1 MSRTYR
7 KRIIKTTAGG
17 DNTSFYRLRRRKIKN
32 IGRMQLRRL
41 LANFNIDDVSNLWEE
56 PNIPMRDEW
65 AEPTDGHYGITK
77 RDYKKL
83 VHNEDINSWYDYSK
97 LGKKVNYYI
106 KPKNR
111 KHYRI
116 V

>member
-17 DNTSFYRLRRRKIKN
+17 NNTSFYRLRRRKIKN
-32 IGRMQLRRL
+32 AGRMQLRHL

-56 PNIPMRDEW
+56 PNIPMRNEW

-83 VHNEDINSWYDYSK
+83 KSESSSELEYVEFRQDKRLI
-97 LGKKVNYYI
+97 KK
-106 KPKNR
+106 
-111 KHYRI
+111 
-116 V
+116 